1 MKNRINQDYLYT
13 EEWNDVSKVKL
24 ADNSLYIHAHDPE
37 DRSVYCASQLCT
49 DNIDTLFVEVNMVG
63 NDIMGVNGSDV
74 QFPLNSTKAISAFYA
89 QYDRDIVY
97 IEVTGMSCRIA
108 TPLMNYAIKNGKTVF
123 VVYTEPAEYKLS
135 EFRKVGVNKDLSER
149 VEGISPLPGLISLL
163 PDDTPRLFIALLGFE
178 GGRFSSVIQ
187 DYNPIKEKITPII
200 GVPGYRMD
208 YPYITYWGNQF
219 QMMHTGCW
227 QNVKYAEANSIVD
240 AYLLLDQ
247 ISYDHRNRETMVV
260 APIGTKP
267 HAIGA
272 ILYAL
277 KHPDRVELLYDN
289 PIRSV
294 HRTHGIGKV
303 LACNVTKL
311 YNEN

>member
-13 EEWNDVSKVKL
+13 EEWTDVSKVRL
-24 ADNSLYIHAHDPE
+24 ADKSLYIHAHDPE
-37 DRSVYCASQLCT
+37 DRSLYCASHLNT
-49 DNIDTLFVEVNMVG
+49 AGIDTVLVEVSAVDDVMTVVG
-63 NDIMGVNGSDV
+63 VDV
-74 QFPLNSTKAISAFYA
+74 TYPLNSTKAITSFYER
-89 QYDRDIVY
+89 YDRDIVY

-108 TPLMNYAIKNGKTVF
+108 TPLMNHAIKSGKTVH
-123 VVYTEPAEYKLS
+123 VVYTEPASYKLS
-135 EFRKVGVNKDLSER
+135 EFRKMGISKDLSETCD
-149 VEGISPLPGLISLL
+149 GISPLPGLINLL
-163 PDDTPRLFIALLGFE
+163 PDDTPKLFVVLLGFE
-178 GGRFSSVIQ
+178 GGRFSSLVQ
-187 DYNPIKEKITPII
+187 DYNPVREKITPVV

-208 YPYITYWGNQF
+208 YPYVSYWGNNI
-219 QMMHTGCW
+219 QMSKSGCW

-240 AYLLLDQ
+240 AYMLLKQLC
-247 ISYDHRNRETMVV
+247 YDNRDTDMVV

-277 KHPDRVELLYDN
+277 KYPNKVELLYDN
-289 PIRSV
+289 PKRSV

-311 YNEN
+311 FNEN